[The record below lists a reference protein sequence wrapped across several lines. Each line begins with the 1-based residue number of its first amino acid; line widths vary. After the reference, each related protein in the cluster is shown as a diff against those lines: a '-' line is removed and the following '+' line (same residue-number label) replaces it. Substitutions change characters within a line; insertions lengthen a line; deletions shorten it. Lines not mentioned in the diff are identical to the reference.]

1 MSYVTVKQAAQHL
14 GISEQRVRTL
24 LRSGHLL
31 GYRVALA
38 TSEFAGHIIA
48 DLRSL
53 PQPEAA
59 ASAMLEAWRVVTT
72 KREWMAGALCGPCW
86 LMLMEEAYLRGEL
99 SVKDFYAKM
108 HDLTACDWI
117 GHPKG
122 QIEPLKEVQ
131 ADVLQIQHNL
141 KSREETLLEHN
152 RDWVTTFDQ
161 IEEEQDVKVKMGD
174 PVVEEMLEKSSTG
187 LVVGIVVAVVILVAA
202 ALLYIFL

>member
-1 MSYVTVKQAAQHL
+1 MYGSTGEKPHLLAAQRPGATFGIFLKEIEKSISLGLNMPQPVLFKDFDGMSYA
-14 GISEQRVRTL
+14 
-24 LRSGHLL
+24 
-31 GYRVALA
+31 GYR
-38 TSEFAGHIIA
+38 
-48 DLRSL
+48 
-53 PQPEAA
+53 
-59 ASAMLEAWRVVTT
+59 SAMLEAWRVVTT

-161 IEEEQDVKVKMGD
+161 IEEEQDVMKEKGLNEMAVGEPTATPGD
-174 PVVEEMLEKSSTG
+174 DDDEN
-187 LVVGIVVAVVILVAA
+187 
-202 ALLYIFL
+202 